1 MLAQVLMNSQK
12 KGKNMEDSFQSRK
25 EWKNLR
31 VWLQVL
37 ELIKSKVRK
46 YNQFIQKEII
56 HLFLEQAVLG
66 KAPLLLPQS
75 QQYK

>member
-1 MLAQVLMNSQK
+1 MLVQVLMNSQK
-12 KGKNMEDSFQSRK
+12 KGKNMEDSFQSKK

-56 HLFLEQAVLG
+56 HLFLEQAVSG
-66 KAPLLLPQS
+66 KAPLQLPRS